1 MVIDLKG
8 NVDLMR
14 LAKLVLATVVL
25 PTLAFA
31 DASRA
36 PNQNW
41 THYVRIGAYGLRS
54 DNAEAIARDA
64 QKSHVFGIEVDNDIP
79 GRYES
84 FLDPTQK
91 LKDIR
96 AAVEAAHRVGN
107 KAFVYI
113 AGTECI
119 TANAEK
125 SPHSLAKDHPD
136 WLQRNLKGEP
146 AVFTSGAAFWISP
159 GDEDVWVSPLAT
171 EWRKLYME
179 RVRQIAA
186 TGIDGIYVDI
196 PYWMTHFDGWEN
208 TWASFDNY
216 TVAAFKKS
224 TGLDARRDLKLGDFS
239 DANFRRWVDFRIGA
253 LTDFVRDIR
262 DTARAVNPTIMVIP
276 EIYPGIEEE
285 AVRVGADVYQMYGVV
300 DAIAHEYEFGAG
312 DHMASSR
319 TQLDW
324 FLYQA
329 GMLSLRA
336 FAQGKATWILNYSW
350 DGDKEVDA
358 REAMKNLAMSQVM
371 AGVNV
376 WDAPGHSMAGTNDVA
391 TRTEIFQ
398 WIEQHEKI
406 FYRPRIPMHPVGV
419 YFSPTSRNYNASQFL
434 PSFRGTLLLLLQKH
448 LEFQVVTPRS
458 LASFHGEVL
467 VLPNVSTLAAAEKVK
482 LQTFV
487 SKGGRLVVTGT
498 DGTGFV
504 PSPGIARF
512 PECPGRAYLAA
523 LEEDF
528 AKGSSG
534 NPKEFLAALG
544 LSEELRVEASPLI
557 AANIAAVEGKPHIF
571 LANFAGL
578 VPHKVAVPSPQT
590 GVRISVPA
598 ERNCTLRF
606 LPFLGELQTLMGQ
619 RAGDRSIFIL
629 PPVERGAA
637 VWIEDRR

>member
-1 MVIDLKG
+1 MGYTRISF
-8 NVDLMR
+8 
-14 LAKLVLATVVL
+14 LVGVL
-25 PTLAFA
+25 LLGAA
-31 DASRA
+31 AEGDEAA
-36 PNQNW
+36 QNW

-54 DNAEAIARDA
+54 DNAAAIVGNA
-64 QKSHVFGIEVDNDIP
+64 QASHVFGIEVDNDIP

-84 FLDPTQK
+84 FLDPAQK

-96 AAVEAAHRVGN
+96 AAAEAAHRVGN

-125 SPHSLAKDHPD
+125 SPHSLAKDHPG
-136 WLQRNLKGEP
+136 WLQRNIKGAP
-146 AVFTSGAAFWISP
+146 AIFTSGAAFWIRP
-159 GDEDVWVSPLAT
+159 GDEDVWVSPLAS

-179 RVRQIAA
+179 RVGQIAA

-208 TWASFDNY
+208 TWASFDDY
-216 TVAAFKKS
+216 TVAAFKRS
-224 TGLDARRDLKLGDFS
+224 SGLDARQDLKLGDFS
-239 DANFRRWVDFRIGA
+239 DANFRKWVDFRMDT
-253 LTDFVRDIR
+253 LTAFVREIR
-262 DTARAVNPTIMVIP
+262 DTARAVNPAIMLIP

-285 AVRVGADVYQMYGVV
+285 AVRVGADVYQMYDVV

-329 GMLSLRA
+329 GMLSFRA

-350 DGDKEVDA
+350 DGDQGVDP
-358 REAMKNLAMSQVM
+358 REAMKNLALSQVM

-376 WDAPGHSMAGTNDVA
+376 WDAPGHSMAGSNDMA
-391 TRTEIFQ
+391 TRTEIFR
-398 WIEQHEKI
+398 WIERHEKT
-406 FYRPRIPMHPVGV
+406 FYRPRVPMFPIGV
-419 YFSPTSRNYNASQFL
+419 YFSPATRNYNAGKFL

-448 LEFQVVTPRS
+448 LEFQIVTPRT
-458 LASFHGEVL
+458 LADFHGEVL
-467 VLPNVSTLAAAEKVK
+467 VLPSVSTLAEAEKAK
-482 LQTFV
+482 LRALV
-487 SKGGRLVVTGT
+487 SKGGRLVVTGA

-512 PECPGRAYLAA
+512 PDCPGSAYLAA
-523 LEEDF
+523 LEADF

-534 NPKEFLAALG
+534 NPKEFLAALAVK
-544 LSEELRVEASPLI
+544 EELRVEASPLV
-557 AANIAAVEGKPHIF
+557 AANIASVEGKPHIF

-578 VPHKVAVPSPQT
+578 VPHRVAVPSPGT
-590 GVRISVPA
+590 GVRVSVPA
-598 ERNCTLRF
+598 ERKCTLRF
-606 LPFLGELQTLMGQ
+606 LPFLGELQTLRGQ
-619 RAGDRSIFIL
+619 RAGDRTVFAL
-629 PPVERGAA
+629 PPIERGAA
-637 VWIEDRR
+637 VWIEDTR